1 MKVFEVFSKQRK
13 QAAIIFTMILF
24 VAGNLPQVFAH
35 DGEDHGEA
43 KPKTTESTKGT
54 VSHTTRIGDLE
65 VMLKHPTLMPDT
77 ATDARLFITKFETNE
92 ALAGVNPA
100 IEIEAANGTIT
111 PATIA
116 ETDNA
121 GSFNV
126 KLPALEGGTYTIR
139 AKIIYAGETDTAT
152 FSGIKVE
159 FPPTESAENAASW
172 IRTVLLFLVGAF
184 VLGLFGIL
192 FYFVWRMADE
202 KQIGEETVSA

>member
-1 MKVFEVFSKQRK
+1 MKVFGVFLKQRK
-13 QAAIIFTMILF
+13 QAAIIFSMILF
-24 VAGNLPQVFAH
+24 VVGNLPQVFAH
-35 DGEDHGEA
+35 GGEDHGEA

-54 VSHTTRIGDLE
+54 VSHTMHIGDLE
-65 VMLKHPTLMPDT
+65 VMLKHPTLTPDT
-77 ATDARLFITKFETNE
+77 TTDARLFITKFETNE

-100 IEIEAANGTIT
+100 IEIEAANGMIT
-111 PATIA
+111 PARIE
-116 ETDNA
+116 ETANA

-126 KLPALEGGTYTIR
+126 KFPALGGGTYTIR
-139 AKIIYAGETDTAT
+139 AKITYAGETDTAT
-152 FSGIKVE
+152 FSGVKVE

-172 IRTVLLFLVGAF
+172 IRTALLFLVGAF